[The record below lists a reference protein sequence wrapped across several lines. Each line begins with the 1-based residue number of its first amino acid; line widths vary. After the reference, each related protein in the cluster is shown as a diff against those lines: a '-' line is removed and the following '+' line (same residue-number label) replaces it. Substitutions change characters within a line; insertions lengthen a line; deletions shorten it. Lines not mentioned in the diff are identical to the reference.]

1 MLPTTRHNAF
11 LGVEHLSSQSLMFT
25 QWQNIAFVGSN
36 TLVIQTQEQ
45 AKSKWSTTPRY
56 CPSLQDITLW
66 LNYHIDG
73 QHYDGVPA
81 LKADGC
87 KDVAIQDTVAQKPLV
102 LHTGFSTFFNSDSNK
117 GEKRCWR
124 RSEIQETTWRQ
135 TCASRFMSLTKNQRS
150 QALYYWR
157 EYTFPIR
164 MESTATNGW
173 CIGQPHPPEKTGN
186 GAVNW
191 ITYLTIG
198 RLSSHRRF
206 DLMPVPLWMGLKFCK
221 SWTAFEKDKC
231 LQFAITTNIRMSAS
245 EQTKLVSGF
254 GKNRARSPWHGTQC
268 APVNWEEIIWK
279 ACEFLVI

>member
-25 QWQNIAFVGSN
+25 RWQNIAFVGSN

-87 KDVAIQDTVAQKPLV
+87 KDVAIQDTVAQKPLI

-135 TCASRFMSLTKNQRS
+135 TCASRFMSLTK
-150 QALYYWR
+150 
-157 EYTFPIR
+157 IR
-164 MESTATNGW
+164 DHRL
-173 CIGQPHPPEKTGN
+173 CITGGN
-186 GAVNW
+186 
-191 ITYLTIG
+191 IHS
-198 RLSSHRRF
+198 LS
-206 DLMPVPLWMGLKFCK
+206 G
-221 SWTAFEKDKC
+221 
-231 LQFAITTNIRMSAS
+231 
-245 EQTKLVSGF
+245 
-254 GKNRARSPWHGTQC
+254 
-268 APVNWEEIIWK
+268 WK
-279 ACEFLVI
+279 AWPQMGGVWGSLILLRRLEMVLWTE